1 MTERIGE
8 ELFNELYADTL
19 SDCPSDFEINCSDSE
34 SDESDIIPP
43 KRQKRSVIESD
54 SESDFEDWNENDI
67 TPSLEDYSNISGVTV
82 ELSDTASISEVT
94 D

>member
-34 SDESDIIPP
+34 SDESDIIYHRNG
-43 KRQKRSVIESD
+43 KKEM
-54 SESDFEDWNENDI
+54 
-67 TPSLEDYSNISGVTV
+67 L
-82 ELSDTASISEVT
+82 
-94 D
+94 